1 MLSILFV
8 GSLDEASPHFDNF
21 LEFCQ
26 KLGAGASARHKI
38 LICGTTPRTAD
49 HSIALGAFER
59 LGPPVVVT
67 RDLPRITLYHTEN
80 DESQR
85 VQDKL
90 FERFQNADDKL
101 STIKPFR
108 YETVAF
114 QQAVEDCDIVTMI
127 GGGTTSAALVDIAI
141 RQQKPVLGFSAF
153 EGSGREA
160 NLELR
165 RVYQLLG
172 ITDAQAQILQT
183 RQMDDQRCATYLDL
197 VSHVHKTNPWSS
209 KRAFKRGVRLVGI
222 LAGLA
227 LLCGGCMLSTA
238 LGLLTFKGIKFVA
251 LYISCVAAGLAGGYA
266 AFIKQLDTPGD
277 ILLARAIPA
286 SGQGV
291 AIGLSFAIFA
301 QTILG
306 FVFTQEEVI
315 SDMSFARLIVAF
327 SGMTFAVAAFGVKG
341 LKTIGDV
348 LSNRPAIS

>member
-8 GSLDEASPHFDNF
+8 GSLDEASPNFDDF

-38 LICGTTPRTAD
+38 LVCGTTPRTAD

-59 LGPPVVVT
+59 LDPSAVVA
-67 RDLPRITLYHTEN
+67 RDLPRVTLYHTLH

-85 VQDKL
+85 VKDDL
-90 FERFQNADDKL
+90 FERFKRADDKI
-101 STIKPFR
+101 SAVKVFHH
-108 YETVAF
+108 EAAAF
-114 QQAVEDCDIVTMI
+114 QEAVEDCDIVTMI
-127 GGGTTSAALVDIAI
+127 GGGSTSAGLVEIAI

-153 EGSGREA
+153 EGTGRKA

-172 ITDAQAQILQT
+172 ISDAQAEILQT
-183 RQMDDQRCATYLDL
+183 RQMDDQRCSTYLDL

-209 KRAFKRGVRLVGI
+209 KRAFKRGARLVAI

-238 LGLLTFKGIKFVA
+238 LGLPAFKGMKFVA

-266 AFIKQLDTPGD
+266 AFIKQLGTPGD

-306 FVFTQEEVI
+306 FVLTQEEVI

-341 LKTIGDV
+341 LKTIGDA
-348 LSNRPAIS
+348 LGNRPAIS